1 MADVR
6 LFKVIVAI
14 TDVGTT
20 DGTLETF
27 AAIKHQG
34 AVWLVP
40 KWLPHPEEGYAKPER
55 MIRLDQFRH
64 QIFDPPASGPGP
76 LTGADFAI
84 NEPLPRA
91 LFDGELTQQ
100 LKSRYVVLDKPD
112 ARFRTGGVLQ

>member
-55 MIRLDQFRH
+55 MIRLDQFQYQR
-64 QIFDPPASGPGP
+64 FDPPVAVGPFA
-76 LTGADFAI
+76 GADFAV
-84 NEPLPRA
+84 NAPLPKA
-91 LFDGELTQQ
+91 LFFDELSQQ
-100 LKSRYVVLDKPD
+100 LKARYVVLDRPD
-112 ARFRTGGVLQ
+112 LKFRTGGTLD